1 MPTPAIDFNAI
12 FDQIKKGIVT
22 LAETTLSN
30 YVSKAKSD
38 ATQMLNAMK
47 EKLKRWTSL
56 LIDKKLTT
64 EDFEWLVNSQKDLVE
79 MNALK
84 LAGLA
89 AIRIDQFKASLLNL
103 VVDTVFSMIKI

>member
-1 MPTPAIDFNAI
+1 MPDIDFNAI
-12 FDQIKKGIVT
+12 FDQLKQGVVN
-22 LAETTLSN
+22 LAESTLKN

-38 ATQMLNAMK
+38 GTKMLTEMK

-64 EDFEWLVNSQKDLVE
+64 EDFEWLVNSQKDLIQ
-79 MNALK
+79 MNGLK

-103 VVDTVFSMIKI
+103 VVDTIFSLVKI